1 MNEELRQISVY
12 LVILN
17 KGVSDI
23 DTSGLQESENHATA
37 KNELVD
43 LFYIRIRIRII
54 EIRMRM
60 RIIEIRMRRIKIE
73 DLLIN

>member
-1 MNEELRQISVY
+1 MTHLIV
-12 LVILN
+12 LD
-17 KGVSDI
+17 KGVSNI
-23 DTSGLQESENHATA
+23 DTSGFQESENHATA

-43 LFYIRIRIRII
+43 LFYIRIRII

>member
-1 MNEELRQISVY
+1 MY
-12 LVILN
+12 LVVLN

-43 LFYIRIRIRII
+43 LFYIRIRII

>member
-43 LFYIRIRIRII
+43 LFYIRIRII

>member
-23 DTSGLQESENHATA
+23 DTSGLQESEHHATA
-37 KNELVD
+37 KDELVD
-43 LFYIRIRIRII
+43 LRNKREDGREVVRI
-54 EIRMRM
+54 EV
-60 RIIEIRMRRIKIE
+60 K
-73 DLLIN
+73 

>member
-43 LFYIRIRIRII
+43 LFYIRIRII

-60 RIIEIRMRRIKIE
+60 RKIEIRMRRIKIE